1 MARPVSAKFS
11 PRRSGGGFTL
21 IEILIV
27 GALIALFSGLA
38 IFSVQQMYD
47 SNRRKAMVGEAY
59 QIATAL
65 SMARDDIGFYPRL
78 HLLSLP
84 RALVTT
90 QQQVSG
96 RTVLQ
101 PIPGM
106 DTYGFFSPFTPPNFS
121 KSIADNWRGPYM
133 GTSEA
138 RGGLSQGGRGLVTV
152 RLPDLPAG
160 NDLVLWPADTW
171 SRPWVIYQV
180 SAALDPGSGEVV
192 PRPITRPGENADFF
206 NAAVSYGANG
216 YPGNYFQAKLED
228 PEGSEVFTFIER
240 MRAAALYIE
249 NQPGDLAR
257 YTMKTL
263 SGAADPQFL
272 ITPQDFAFSMLAD
285 QQITEPDGDVG
296 AIKGIL
302 MPGSDDVIIR
312 F

>member
-78 HLLSLP
+78 HLLNLP
-84 RALVTT
+84 KALVTT

-96 RTVLQ
+96 RTVVQ

-138 RGGLSQGGRGLVTV
+138 RSGQSQGGRALITV

-180 SAALDPGSGEVV
+180 SAVADPSSGDTVL
-192 PRPITRPGENADFF
+192 RPITRPGENADFF
-206 NAAVSYGANG
+206 NAAVSYGVNG
-216 YPGNYFQAKLED
+216 YPGNYFRPDLAPGGPIGD
-228 PEGSEVFTFIER
+228 IDR
-240 MRAAALYIE
+240 MRAAALFIE
-249 NQPGDLAR
+249 NPPGAPAP

-263 SGAADPQFL
+263 SAAADLGTL
-272 ITPQDFAFSMLAD
+272 ITPMDFARSMLVD
-285 QQITEPDGDVG
+285 DGG
-296 AIKGIL
+296 RGNEGMKGIL
-302 MPGSDDVIIR
+302 VPGSDDVIIR